1 MLYQI
6 AICQQEYESSC
17 LFVFYNQI
25 YSYSTTFTIVPL
37 TVIIG
42 IACVLIALTV
52 LSPDAHWAAA

>member
-37 TVIIG
+37 TAIIV
-42 IACVLIALTV
+42 CVLIALTV
-52 LSPDAHWAAA
+52 LSPDVHWAAA